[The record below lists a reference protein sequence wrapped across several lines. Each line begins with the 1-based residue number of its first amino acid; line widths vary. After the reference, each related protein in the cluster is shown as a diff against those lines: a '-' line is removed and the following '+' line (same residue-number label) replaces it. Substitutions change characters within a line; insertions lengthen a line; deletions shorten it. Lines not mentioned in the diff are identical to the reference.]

1 MRNDKSSKYKEKQ
14 KELYFSYVNTG
25 QGTLSSQKG
34 W

>member
-1 MRNDKSSKYKEKQ
+1 MTRVVNMKKNKKNFTF
-14 KELYFSYVNTG
+14 LYVNTG